1 MLLGTDTA
9 PETFKCH
16 KPWDGTE
23 VPGSFGL
30 ILAREPHLQQLLG
43 PLEEM
48 CTVIFHHE
56 TTDTQQKILN
66 VGCNVYSL
74 INPSSISYNLLRYSP
89 LSNPGVDFLK
99 LPSSL
104 FQRIPLASAS

>member
-1 MLLGTDTA
+1 MWPVFPPPSPHANEDLTLHLRQMTH
-9 PETFKCH
+9 E
-16 KPWDGTE
+16 PWDGTE
-23 VPGSFGL
+23 VPGPFGL

-66 VGCNVYSL
+66 VGCNVYCS

-89 LSNPGVDFLK
+89 LSKPGVGFL
-99 LPSSL
+99 
-104 FQRIPLASAS
+104 